1 MISPFIVET
10 CERRCPCM
18 CSHLEKS
25 FYSPASSLPSDA
37 IQQNKTRHQ
46 RTTAF
51 EQKVRASINHQEG
64 YHCSRSPTV
73 SCSSMGTF
81 LSENVGVFSSFCFL
95 NGKNWMLWLACLIF
109 TAGLALLWAMW
120 SSVTVL
126 VLAPELSEHFWV
138 LGYPDL
144 VWCFLLL
151 ERLFSSRKTAATRH
165 HTIFQDLPTSA
176 TEEEGEGEKKEKGE
190 EGRKRSNKDI

>member
-1 MISPFIVET
+1 MSLYVLTSWKVILQSCAFFALW
-10 CERRCPCM
+10 
-18 CSHLEKS
+18 CSTAK
-25 FYSPASSLPSDA
+25 
-37 IQQNKTRHQ
+37 QNK
-46 RTTAF
+46 AP
-51 EQKVRASINHQEG
+51 KDDSIWTKGESFNNHQEG

-73 SCSSMGTF
+73 SCSSMGAF

-126 VLAPELSEHFWV
+126 VLAPELSEHLWV

-176 TEEEGEGEKKEKGE
+176 TEEGGEGEKKEKGE

>member
-1 MISPFIVET
+1 MISPFTVET
-10 CERRCPCM
+10 RERRCPCM

-25 FYSPASSLPSDA
+25 FYRPASSLPSDA

-51 EQKVRASINHQEG
+51 EQKARASISHQEG
-64 YHCSRSPTV
+64 YHWSRGPTV
-73 SCSSMGTF
+73 SYSSMGTF

-95 NGKNWMLWLACLIF
+95 NGKSWMLWLACLIF
-109 TAGLALLWAMW
+109 TAGLALLRAMW

-126 VLAPELSEHFWV
+126 ILAPALSEDLCV

-144 VWCFLLL
+144 VWYFLLL

-176 TEEEGEGEKKEKGE
+176 TEEEGEGEKKEE
-190 EGRKRSNKDI
+190 EKEERKRSNKDI